1 MEFNQEFL
9 WSSDWMGDEVGFPES
24 LVVGLYSLKENPNR
38 YFYIDMESLDILEEW
53 EIDDDE

>member
-24 LVVGLYSLKENPNR
+24 EVVGLYSSRENPNQ